1 MKNNCI
7 YKKTLLLIQDEV
19 VFTNSDVMKLCP
31 YCGREY
37 SDDAKYCIVDAG
49 NLIEYDVDAQNC
61 KKEMQVCGKY
71 ELKNSSEKEYG
82 EECGHV
88 IIGKTEL

>member
-1 MKNNCI
+1 
-7 YKKTLLLIQDEV
+7 
-19 VFTNSDVMKLCP
+19 MKLCP

-49 NLIEYDVDAQNC
+49 HLIEYDVDVQNC
-61 KKEMQVCGKY
+61 KKEMQACGKC
-71 ELKNSSEKEYG
+71 ELKNNSEKEYG

-88 IIGKTEL
+88 IIEKTELC